1 MKKTE
6 LLSPCF
12 QPDQRIHL
20 MAIQIK
26 NVELD
31 ICPKT
36 GGIWFDRFEINKF
49 DETHEDI
56 SEILKALPKNPV
68 PPEVLKSR
76 KSPKH
81 PSVIMQQQPYG
92 PKGMNGILTVDVCSM
107 SAGIWLDYQEIQK
120 IQELY
125 PNESDRKK
133 SVEDFVEKSFQLK
146 NENQK
151 HSVLGLSKLILTL
164 SK

>member
-12 QPDQRIHL
+12 PSNQMVYL
-20 MAIQIK
+20 TAINIK

-56 SEILKALPKNPV
+56 SEILKALPQNPI
-68 PPEVLKSR
+68 PPEVLKNR

-81 PSVIMQQQPYG
+81 PAAIMQQQPYG
-92 PKGMNGILTVDVCSM
+92 PKGMNGILTVDICSM
-107 SAGIWLDYQEIQK
+107 SAGIWLDYLEIQK
-120 IQELY
+120 IRELY

-146 NENQK
+146 NSDQK
-151 HSVLGLSKLILTL
+151 HSALGLSKLILKL
-164 SK
+164 SA

>member
-12 QPDQRIHL
+12 PPNQLIYL
-20 MAIQIK
+20 MAINIK
-26 NVELD
+26 KVELD
-31 ICPKT
+31 ICPKS

-56 SEILKALPKNPV
+56 SELLKVLPQNPTH
-68 PPEVLKSR
+68 PEVLKSR

-81 PSVIMQQQPYG
+81 PAVVMQQQPYG
-92 PKGMNGILTVDVCSM
+92 PKGMNGILTVDICSM

-120 IQELY
+120 IREIY

-146 NENQK
+146 NEDQK
-151 HSVLGLSKLILTL
+151 HSVLGLSKLILKL
-164 SK
+164 SE

>member
-12 QPDQRIHL
+12 ESTRMIYL
-20 MAIQIK
+20 TAINIK

-31 ICPKT
+31 ICPKS

-56 SEILKALPKNPV
+56 SEILKALPQNPT
-68 PPEVLKSR
+68 PPEILKAR

-81 PSVIMQQQPYG
+81 PAVVMQQQPYG
-92 PKGMNGILTVDVCSM
+92 PKGMNGILTVDICSM
-107 SAGIWLDYQEIQK
+107 SAGIWLDYLEIQK
-120 IQELY
+120 IRQLY
-125 PNESDRKK
+125 PNETDRKK
-133 SVEDFVEKSFQLK
+133 SVEEFVEKCFQLK
-146 NENQK
+146 NIDQK
-151 HSVLGLSKLILTL
+151 HSVLGLSKLILKL
-164 SK
+164 S

>member
-1 MKKTE
+1 MKKIE

-12 QPDQRIHL
+12 PPEKMIHL
-20 MAIQIK
+20 MAINIK

-56 SEILKALPKNPV
+56 SELLKALPQSPIL
-68 PPEVLKSR
+68 PEVLKSR

-81 PSVIMQQQPYG
+81 PAVVMQQQPYG
-92 PKGMNGILTVDVCSM
+92 PKGMNGILTVDICSM
-107 SAGIWLDYQEIQK
+107 SAGIWLDYLEIQK
-120 IQELY
+120 LRELY
-125 PNESDRKK
+125 PKESDRKK
-133 SVEDFVEKSFQLK
+133 SVEDFVENSFQLK
-146 NENQK
+146 NEDQK
-151 HSVLGLSKLILTL
+151 HSVLGLSKLIFNL